1 MWKLTLVLFP
11 DEKGALQGFHALD
24 GLHRKGSVFV
34 RGAALF
40 ERDEY
45 GVLSLR
51 RDTDGMLLASLSAVV
66 ARAPSD
72 LLEFLA
78 LDLAAGTFA
87 LIAEVGDEWISP
99 IANRM
104 EPLGGRV
111 VCEWE
116 RTPATTRSS
125 SGPGETRSSPRG
137 APPGTRRSGAGFG
150 DTEVADWHGPSSG
163 S

>member
-1 MWKLTLVLFP
+1 MEKFMLVQFP
-11 DEKGALQGFHALD
+11 DEKGALRGFHALE
-24 GLHRKGSVFV
+24 GLHRKDSALV
-34 RGAALF
+34 RGAALV
-40 ERDEY
+40 ERDEH

-51 RDTDGMLLASLSAVV
+51 SDTDGMLLASLGAIV
-66 ARAPSD
+66 ARAPNE

-78 LDLAAGTFA
+78 LELAAGTFA
-87 LIAEVGDEWISP
+87 LIADVGDEWISQ
-99 IANRM
+99 ITARM

-111 VCEWE
+111 ACEWE

-137 APPGTRRSGAGFG
+137 APPGTRRSGAGSA
-150 DTEVADWHGPSSG
+150 DTKMAGRHGPSG